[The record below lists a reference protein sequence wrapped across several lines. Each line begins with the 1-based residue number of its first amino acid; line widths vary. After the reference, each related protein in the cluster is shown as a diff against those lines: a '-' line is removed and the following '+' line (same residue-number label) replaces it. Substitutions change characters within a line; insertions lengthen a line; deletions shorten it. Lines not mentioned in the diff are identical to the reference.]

1 MILLSLVLALLLV
14 RWIQLPASHWVMR
27 LKPKSW
33 IESYLGAMHQKLKDH
48 WDALWAF
55 ALVYLLPAGVVI
67 VVSALLTHFFGQ
79 MSYLL
84 YAALVLWACLP
95 DFASLLPNQQQEA
108 NQLVVTAHE
117 QLFTV
122 VFWFVLLGPAGAL
135 LYHLL
140 TLLQTL
146 AKHRSPQV
154 DAWGGALS
162 SLHAILSWIPA
173 RLTALFFALV
183 GNFDTGFTCWRQM
196 ALQPKVSGEN
206 LVIACAHASLASQN
220 AQQNLSAQLQVLI
233 ERASFIWVV
242 VLTVVA
248 MMR

>member
-1 MILLSLVLALLLV
+1 MMILLSLVLALLLV
-14 RWIQLPASHWVMR
+14 RWIQLPGTHWVMC
-27 LKPKSW
+27 LKPRAW
-33 IESYLGAMHQKLKDH
+33 IEGYLGAMRQRLESH
-48 WDALWAF
+48 WDALWVF
-55 ALVYLLPAGVVI
+55 ALVYLLPAVVVI
-67 VVSALLTHFFGQ
+67 IVCALLTHFFGNIP
-79 MSYLL
+79 YLV

-95 DFASLLPNQQQEA
+95 DFSSLLSHQQEA

-117 QLFTV
+117 HLFTV

-140 TLLQTL
+140 TLLRGL
-146 AKHRSPQV
+146 VSSRS
-154 DAWGGALS
+154 AHIGGWAAPLT
-162 SLHAILSWIPA
+162 SLHTLLAWLPA

-196 ALQPKVSGEN
+196 AFQPKVSSEN
-206 LVIACAHASLASQN
+206 LVIACAHASLSPQN
-220 AQQNLSAQLQVLI
+220 TGQNLSMQVQVLI

-242 VLTVVA
+242 VLTVIA